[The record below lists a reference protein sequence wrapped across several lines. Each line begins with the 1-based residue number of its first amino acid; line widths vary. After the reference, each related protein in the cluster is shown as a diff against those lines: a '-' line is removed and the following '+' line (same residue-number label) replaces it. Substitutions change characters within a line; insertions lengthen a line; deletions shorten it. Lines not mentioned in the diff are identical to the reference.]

1 MATTLVD
8 PCEGRAADEEYASTL
23 ANRPPSTCIAPLTDS
38 LEDNIRSGILR
49 LLDLIGDPAAQERYE
64 RDVPMANVPAELVS
78 MWFDDQ
84 CPSASSSFR
93 AAFTAAE
100 LQLLAE
106 FHQFYD
112 SRTRSLP
119 SSRRVRDLHRCR
131 AWTEIMA
138 MAASVRSRIR

>member
-1 MATTLVD
+1 
-8 PCEGRAADEEYASTL
+8 
-23 ANRPPSTCIAPLTDS
+23 
-38 LEDNIRSGILR
+38 
-49 LLDLIGDPAAQERYE
+49 
-64 RDVPMANVPAELVS
+64 

-84 CPSASSSFR
+84 HHPASSSFR

-112 SRTRSLP
+112 SRTSSLP

-138 MAASVRSRIR
+138 MATSVRSRIR